1 MKPSVTK
8 VALLLFGSGTCALVY
23 QTAWFREF
31 RLIFG
36 ASTAASAAVLAI
48 FMGGLGLG
56 GLILGARADR
66 SNKPLSMYANLEL
79 FIALSAALT
88 PLLLWLTRSA
98 YITVGGTSTLGMA
111 GGTIIRLILA
121 TLVLGVP
128 TFLMGGTLP
137 AAARSV
143 ETAED
148 LSRRSL
154 ALLYGA
160 NTMGAVS
167 GTLLSTFLLIEVFGN
182 RRTLWI
188 ACLLNALVAL
198 IARNMARSSAEIQPA
213 RATETSP
220 VTSASEVPGPERM
233 APAWFV
239 LAAAAFAGFAFLLME
254 LVWYRMLGPLLGGSS
269 FTFGLI
275 LAVALLGIGAGG
287 TAYSLFGSGRPV
299 TLLGFA
305 LTCSI
310 EAFFIAVPIALGDRI
325 AILTML
331 LRPLGAFGFY
341 GHVLAWSGVSFLVV
355 FPAAFISGI
364 QFPLLIAL
372 LGRGRE
378 AVGRHIGLAYAWNTV
393 GAIIG
398 SLAGGFG
405 LLPILTAPGTWRL
418 VVALLSVL
426 SVAALMLSGDFRTR
440 RVRFAIT
447 FAGAAFAVVMLFA
460 EGPTAAWRHAPIG
473 AGRAE
478 LNDSTRNGIRE
489 FLNAKRRSL
498 AWEAE
503 GLESSVGVT
512 RTDAYSFIINGKSDG
527 NARGDAGTQVMGGL
541 VGAILLPRPTSAFVI
556 GLGTGSTAGWLA
568 AIPSMERVD
577 VVELEPAILK
587 VAAACTPVNAGVL
600 ANRKAHISIGDAR
613 EVLLTTR
620 RRYDIIFSEPSNPY
634 RAGVASLFTAEF
646 YRASAARLT
655 KDGLFLQWLQA
666 YEVDS
671 ETIRT
676 TYATL
681 GSVFLHVDTWQTTS
695 GDLLLVG
702 SLTPIRFDIARI
714 RERIAQEP
722 YRSALLDTW
731 RVDDVEG
738 FLAHFVAG
746 NDVARKSLKAA
757 MDVSEI
763 NTDDRNLIEF
773 AFARSVG
780 KRSGFNVNE
789 LREYSRK
796 SKTSRPSNLVGSVD
810 WRRVDDALMSFY
822 TAEEKPPIVLPEFDD
837 AQKNRGAA
845 LTYFVNG
852 NLKAAREYWFRQTE
866 EPKSPTELALV
877 ATALADGGDP
887 RTLSYADLLRKI
899 QPGEADIVLA
909 LYHLRGKNF
918 DEAAKSLVN
927 LFTRLRQDPWPLPMM
942 VTRSLN
948 MTPQIAQDASDSA
961 RRSLYAS
968 LEAPFSVAINDEQR
982 LDTLLRI
989 SGIIEGKN
997 YGTYSRKAFR
1007 NFEPHVPWSRP
1018 FLQSR
1023 SECYRATHDPRAAIA
1038 AKELNEFLA
1047 QESLPFGAGL

>member
-1 MKPSVTK
+1 MKPSVTR
-8 VALLLFGSGTCALVY
+8 VGLLLFGSGACALIY
-23 QTAWFREF
+23 QTVWFREF

-36 ASTAASAAVLAI
+36 ASTSASAAVLAI

-56 GLILGARADR
+56 GLLLGARADR
-66 SNKPLSMYANLEL
+66 RDKPLGMYANLEL
-79 FIALSAALT
+79 LIAISAGIT

-98 YITVGGTSTLGMA
+98 YIGVGGTSALGIA
-111 GGTIIRLILA
+111 GGTIIRLLLA

-143 ETAED
+143 ATADD

-154 ALLYGA
+154 AFLYGA
-160 NTMGAVS
+160 NTIGAVT
-167 GTLLSTFLLIEVFGN
+167 GTILSTFFLVEMFGN

-198 IARNMARSSAEIQPA
+198 VARNIARSSAAIDPA
-213 RATETSP
+213 KETGPADNLPGDQQRSP
-220 VTSASEVPGPERM
+220 RSI

-239 LAAAAFAGFAFLLME
+239 LLAAAFVGFAFLLME

-287 TAYSLFGSGRPV
+287 AAYSFLGSERPV

-305 LTCSI
+305 LTCSVEGLFLAI
-310 EAFFIAVPIALGDRI
+310 PLALGDSI
-325 AILTML
+325 ALVTMQ
-331 LRPLGAFGFY
+331 LRSLGAFGFY
-341 GHVLAWSGVSFLVV
+341 GHVLAWTAIAFLVV

-372 LGRGRE
+372 LGRGRD
-378 AVGRHIGLAYAWNTV
+378 AVGRQVGLAYAWNTV

-418 VVALLSVL
+418 AVVLLALLSL
-426 SVAALMLSGDFRTR
+426 AALALSGELSSR
-440 RVRFAIT
+440 RLRSGLTLAT
-447 FAGAAFAVVMLFA
+447 AALAVLMLFA
-460 EGPTAAWRHAPIG
+460 KGPTAAWRHAPIG
-473 AGRAE
+473 AGRAQ
-478 LNDSTRNGIRE
+478 LNDPTRNGIRE
-489 FLNAKRRSL
+489 FLNSKRRSL
-498 AWEAE
+498 VWEGE
-503 GLESSVGVT
+503 GLESSVAIA
-512 RTDAYSFIINGKSDG
+512 RTNSYSFIVNGKSDG

-541 VGAILLPRPTSAFVI
+541 LGAVLHPNPSSAFVI

-568 AIPSMERVD
+568 AIPGMSRVD

-587 VAAACTPVNAGVL
+587 VAEACEPVNANVL
-600 ANRKAHISIGDAR
+600 ANTKAHISIGDAR

-671 ETIRT
+671 ETVRT

-681 GSVFLHVDTWQTTS
+681 ASVFPHVETWQTAI

-702 SLTPIRFDIARI
+702 SLSPVRFDIARF

-722 YRSALLDTW
+722 YRSALLKTW
-731 RVDDVEG
+731 RVNDVEG
-738 FLAHFVAG
+738 FLSHFVAG
-746 NDVARKSLKAA
+746 DEVARRSLKSAIA
-757 MDVSEI
+757 SEI

-780 KRSGFNVNE
+780 KQTGFNLNE
-789 LREYSRK
+789 LRDYAGR
-796 SKTSRPSNLVGSVD
+796 SKTSRPANVVGSVD
-810 WRRVDDALMSFY
+810 WRKVDDALMSFY
-822 TAEEKPPIVLPEFDD
+822 AGEGRPPIMLPGFDD
-837 AQKNRGAA
+837 AQKSRGAA
-845 LTYFVNG
+845 LTYFTNG
-852 NLKAAREYWFRQTE
+852 NLPATREHWSRQSE
-866 EPKSPTELALV
+866 EPKNVTELAIL
-877 ATALADGGDP
+877 ATALADSGDL
-887 RTLSYADLLRKI
+887 RAVSYADQLRRVR
-899 QPGEADIVLA
+899 PAESEMVLA
-909 LYHLRGKNF
+909 LYHLRLKNF
-918 DEAAKSLVN
+918 DEAAKGLSGV
-927 LFTRLRQDPWPLPMM
+927 FTTLREDPWPFPTL

-948 MTPQIAQDASDSA
+948 LAPVVAQQASAGA

-968 LEAPFSVAINDEQR
+968 LQKPFSVAINDDHR
-982 LDTLLRI
+982 LDTLLRLAAV
-989 SGIIEGKN
+989 IEGRTP
-997 YGTYSRKAFR
+997 GTLSREAFH
-1007 NFEPHVPWSRP
+1007 NFEPHVPWIRT
-1018 FLQSR
+1018 FLQAR
-1023 SECYRATHDPRAAIA
+1023 AECYRATSDPRAAIA
-1038 AKELNEFLA
+1038 AEDLRSFLDQDA
-1047 QESLPFGAGL
+1047 LPFAAGL